1 LKLMEERYGM
11 RPTLITTNLE
21 FDEWY
26 AFLGQKQMVGALL
39 DRLRHHCTTVRI
51 DNPTL
56 RQPQESP

>member
-1 LKLMEERYGM
+1 M